1 MERQWTNLTGEEGQ
15 PNRIVCRDGFEVFNI
30 IRGAFRGDHYVRVFV
45 TWKQN
50 WSSHHPETLGQDMP
64 GVRPTMQTENEPGK

>member
-1 MERQWTNLTGEEGQ
+1 MERQWTYLTGDEGQ

-30 IRGAFRGDHYVRVFV
+30 IRGAFRDEHYVSAYVASSE
-45 TWKQN
+45 KQCPR
-50 WSSHHPETLGQDMP
+50 HPETLGQDMP